1 MSVKKTSHSLGLHH
15 IHIYILYPDGQSVT
29 SYLRVEP
36 FAVLFW
42 ALGIVLAHKCNA
54 KGDPARRPGIPQPWY
69 WHSTARQWKV
79 QLDKRH
85 VGPPPFSHLAV
96 LFINAYTL
104 IFIIFIII

>member
-1 MSVKKTSHSLGLHH
+1 MGKVLRLTWELNRLLSCFGLLALYLHINVMQKVTQPAGLH
-15 IHIYILYPDGQSVT
+15 
-29 SYLRVEP
+29 
-36 FAVLFW
+36 
-42 ALGIVLAHKCNA
+42 
-54 KGDPARRPGIPQPWY
+54 GIPQPWY

-104 IFIIFIII
+104 IFIIFIIIWILFKPK